1 MMKNVVGGLLL
12 LLAGASGYQVAT
24 PVDKVISL
32 LTKLS
37 AQVQSEGVA
46 EAASYDKYACF
57 CKDQADDKVYVIAKS
72 DKRIKELD
80 ADITALT
87 GEITSL
93 DDDVK
98 KAKED
103 VKGEEKTQKDN
114 QEARNKGQATYDEK
128 RKSLAEAV
136 EAVESALE
144 TMRNSRDDVQ
154 NEVASLLQKLP
165 QGPQLALIADATAG
179 KRYGKPGDAA
189 AYQYASKDVIATL
202 TSLTATFKKELQDL
216 DKAEMNAVSD
226 FEMAAGARSNTITAL
241 NKEINEKETLSAS
254 KGEEK
259 SDKDEQKNEETKA
272 RNADQAFL
280 DDLTL
285 KCEEKAKA
293 WDKRSTTR
301 AAELTALQQGVELL
315 KGMGDLYST
324 NSKLV
329 GFIQLRSVHSQSA
342 VMQRL
347 TGHLSKEAH
356 SLSSAPL
363 AMLALQL
370 KTLGPDHFVK
380 VRGLI
385 KDLISKLEADAKAE
399 ATAKSVCDKNM
410 KAAVEKRDKNA
421 AAVETAGAQIDSTK
435 ATINNLKKEIG
446 DLAEEIAG
454 LNKDMLE
461 ATELRENEKAQNE
474 LTVANAEKGKAAVDQ
489 AITILKK
496 FYEGAFLQADPKK
509 DRSGKAVDDMAP
521 ETFASDDEYKGK
533 TESSKGIIGMLEVI
547 VADFERTA
555 KTTEDGEKDSS
566 KDYDT
571 LKADTDKA
579 LKDKAK
585 LKETKETEV
594 KTKESELTGFKDD
607 LRDATKMNEEA
618 LEELEK
624 LTASC
629 VDTGETYAE
638 RAAHRKEE
646 IEALKQAMQIL
657 EDWKD

>member
-1 MMKNVVGGLLL
+1 
-12 LLAGASGYQVAT
+12 
-24 PVDKVISL
+24 
-32 LTKLS
+32 
-37 AQVQSEGVA
+37 
-46 EAASYDKYACF
+46 
-57 CKDQADDKVYVIAKS
+57 
-72 DKRIKELD
+72 
-80 ADITALT
+80 
-87 GEITSL
+87 
-93 DDDVK
+93 
-98 KAKED
+98 
-103 VKGEEKTQKDN
+103 
-114 QEARNKGQATYDEK
+114 
-128 RKSLAEAV
+128 
-136 EAVESALE
+136 
-144 TMRNSRDDVQ
+144 
-154 NEVASLLQKLP
+154 
-165 QGPQLALIADATAG
+165 
-179 KRYGKPGDAA
+179 
-189 AYQYASKDVIATL
+189 
-202 TSLTATFKKELQDL
+202 
-216 DKAEMNAVSD
+216 
-226 FEMAAGARSNTITAL
+226 
-241 NKEINEKETLSAS
+241 
-254 KGEEK
+254 
-259 SDKDEQKNEETKA
+259 
-272 RNADQAFL
+272 
-280 DDLTL
+280 
-285 KCEEKAKA
+285 
-293 WDKRSTTR
+293 
-301 AAELTALQQGVELL
+301 
-315 KGMGDLYST
+315 
-324 NSKLV
+324 
-329 GFIQLRSVHSQSA
+329 
-342 VMQRL
+342 
-347 TGHLSKEAH
+347 
-356 SLSSAPL
+356 
-363 AMLALQL
+363 
-370 KTLGPDHFVK
+370 
-380 VRGLI
+380 
-385 KDLISKLEADAKAE
+385 
-399 ATAKSVCDKNM
+399 M

-571 LKADTDKA
+571 LKADTDKT

-657 EDWKD
+657 EDWKE

>member
-385 KDLISKLEADAKAE
+385 KDLISKLEADAKA
-399 ATAKSVCDKNM
+399 DP
-410 KAAVEKRDKNA
+410 
-421 AAVETAGAQIDSTK
+421 
-435 ATINNLKKEIG
+435 
-446 DLAEEIAG
+446 IADAMG
-454 LNKDMLE
+454 LNVTVPKMPSNMESLDNITQLIMK
-461 ATELRENEKAQNE
+461 RGN
-474 LTVANAEKGKAAVDQ
+474 LT
-489 AITILKK
+489 
-496 FYEGAFLQADPKK
+496 
-509 DRSGKAVDDMAP
+509 
-521 ETFASDDEYKGK
+521 
-533 TESSKGIIGMLEVI
+533 
-547 VADFERTA
+547 
-555 KTTEDGEKDSS
+555 
-566 KDYDT
+566 
-571 LKADTDKA
+571 
-579 LKDKAK
+579 KDKAK
-585 LKETKETEV
+585 SLAPIVQQLEARLDHLEYKEKNAEMTQAEFAKREKKVTNKAMETKVGDREAKKAKMLMKYLKRKTQRAYKKKVSEWKAEKKALHDAINAIYVGKVDKLQAAMARLNEV
-594 KTKESELTGFKDD
+594 HSPNQQEFL
-607 LRDATKMNEEA
+607 
-618 LEELEK
+618 
-624 LTASC
+624 
-629 VDTGETYAE
+629 
-638 RAAHRKEE
+638 H
-646 IEALKQAMQIL
+646 
-657 EDWKD
+657 